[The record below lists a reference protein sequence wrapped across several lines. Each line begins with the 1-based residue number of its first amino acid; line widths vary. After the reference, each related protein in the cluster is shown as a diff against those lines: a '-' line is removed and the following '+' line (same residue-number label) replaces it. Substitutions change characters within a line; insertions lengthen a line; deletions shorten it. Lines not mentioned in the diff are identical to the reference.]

1 MKNIFNLLLF
11 FLIKII
17 PKKKNILVFGDRA
30 GRRFADNSR
39 HLFIYI
45 NRYHKEFRPIW
56 ITKNKN
62 IYEFLKKEN
71 YEVFFSN
78 SIKGIFYC
86 LIANWHLF
94 NFVEDDINKVITKYS
109 KCVFLWH
116 GVPPKKLKK
125 IEYKKNEINNFIFKK
140 IKKFFVYPNKSLG
153 LNLLKRFPDHKYDL
167 LISNLPRNLILKKKN
182 HNLLTPNEFRLINE
196 INFSKKKIYGY
207 IPTWRQ
213 DGLEI
218 FRDLKNLKK
227 FKDLDDSL
235 NKTGSVILLKKHMNS
250 EIIDG
255 DSRYNSDIEKM
266 INELKKYKSII
277 FVNYDIDL
285 NTILN
290 KCDYLITDYSGCVFD
305 YLYLER
311 PIILYVPDY
320 EFFLKNTGFDIN
332 IVKKKISK
340 VAYNFD
346 ELVKIILEN
355 KDEKSQEN
363 PEYDINRKKLK
374 EEIFPENNQEIE
386 NIIKILR
393 NN

>member
-1 MKNIFNLLLF
+1 MRDTLAIIKNIFNLLLF

-45 NRYHKEFRPIW
+45 NKYHKEFRPIW
-56 ITKNKN
+56 ITKNKS

-86 LIANWHLF
+86 LVANWHLF

-109 KCVFLWH
+109 KCIFLWH

-140 IKKFFVYPNKSLG
+140 IKKFFVYPNKNLG
-153 LNLLKRFPDHKYDL
+153 LNLLKRFPEYKYDL
-167 LISNLPRNLILKKKN
+167 LISNLPRNLILRKKN
-182 HNLLTPNEFRLINE
+182 YNLLTPNEYKLIE
-196 INFSKKKIYGY
+196 KINFSKKKIYGY

-235 NKTGSVILLKKHMNS
+235 NKTGSAILLKKHMNS

-255 DSRYNSDIEKM
+255 DSRYNSNIEKM
-266 INELKKYKSII
+266 INELKKYESII
-277 FVNYDIDL
+277 FVDYEIDL

-290 KCDYLITDYSGCVFD
+290 KCDYLITDYRCVFD

-320 EFFLKNTGFDIN
+320 EFLKNTGFDIN
-332 IVKKKISK
+332 IVKRKISK
-340 VAYNFD
+340 VAYNFN

-355 KDEKSQEN
+355 KDEKSQESSKFN
-363 PEYDINRKKLK
+363 INRKKLK
-374 EEIFPENNQEIE
+374 DEIFQK
-386 NIIKILR
+386 IIKKLKIL
-393 NN
+393 

>member
-153 LNLLKRFPDHKYDL
+153 LNLLKRFPDYKYDL

-218 FRDLKNLKK
+218 FRDLKNLEK

-235 NKTGSVILLKKHMNS
+235 NKTGSAILLKKHMNS

>member
-17 PKKKNILVFGDRA
+17 PKKNNILVFGDRA

-45 NRYHKEFRPIW
+45 NKYHKEFRPIW

-86 LIANWHLF
+86 LVANWHLF
-94 NFVEDDINKVITKYS
+94 NFVEDDINKVITTYS
-109 KCVFLWH
+109 KCIFLWH

-125 IEYKKNEINNFIFKK
+125 IEYKNNEINNFIFKK

-182 HNLLTPNEFRLINE
+182 HNLLTPNECRLINE

-227 FKDLDDSL
+227 FKYLDDSL
-235 NKTGSVILLKKHMNS
+235 NKTGSAILLKKHMNS

-332 IVKKKISK
+332 IVKRKISK
-340 VAYNFD
+340 VAYNFN

-355 KDEKSQEN
+355 KDEKSQESSEFN
-363 PEYDINRKKLK
+363 INRKKLK
-374 EEIFPENNQEIE
+374 DEIFPENNQEIE